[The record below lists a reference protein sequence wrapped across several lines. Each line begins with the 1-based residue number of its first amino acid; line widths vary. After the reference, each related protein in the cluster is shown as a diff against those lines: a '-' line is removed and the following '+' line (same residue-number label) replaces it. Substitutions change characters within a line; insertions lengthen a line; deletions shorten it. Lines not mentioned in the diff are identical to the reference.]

1 MQRSNTRL
9 LVLVT
14 AYMEDVSGVRCRAW
28 ALMVPAEDGREAP
41 KEENENAAFISSST
55 KRLYQGSDL
64 CSWAELSV

>member
-41 KEENENAAFISSST
+41 KEENENAAW
-55 KRLYQGSDL
+55 KERPQGS
-64 CSWAELSV
+64 A